1 MRRDDALLLDMLIAA
16 RKIRTFVQGVGEQDF
31 YRSDLIQSAVLRE
44 LQVLGQAAR
53 LVTDETRT
61 RLPEVAWR
69 EILGLRNRIVH
80 EYFNLKPAICLA
92 SGSVRN
98 SCPHRATGNGYP
110 TRYRLVVHAV
120 LPGVDQPRFFSR
132 TAVPVVSSPLR

>member
-80 EYFNLKPAICLA
+80 EYFNLNPSIVWQVVQYEIPALIAQLETVTPPDTD
-92 SGSVRN
+92 S
-98 SCPHRATGNGYP
+98 
-110 TRYRLVVHAV
+110 
-120 LPGVDQPRFFSR
+120 
-132 TAVPVVSSPLR
+132 